1 MNGVRRKV
9 FSWPF
14 CLGVTRKTGEA
25 KEEQRDARDMAKK
38 SDGAKTRSWAGAT
51 PLFGPSVS
59 KVTPWGRSRPAAQ
72 KTAPPVSAP
81 SPQGEEKRRELEER
95 KEQASGKKL

>member
-9 FSWPF
+9 FRGPF
-14 CLGVTRKTGEA
+14 CLGVTRKSGEA
-25 KEEQRDARDMAKK
+25 EENQRDAKETAKK

-59 KVTPWGRSRPAAQ
+59 KVNRGV
-72 KTAPPVSAP
+72 APPIGAAYSAEYFGP
-81 SPQGEEKRRELEER
+81 VATGRGKRRELEER
-95 KEQASGKKL
+95 KEKASAKDF